1 MPEHSGDALV
11 TEEDREGPQ
20 VSPGSGLTT
29 RKEQKGPRR
38 TTEMSVFRPPSGQ
51 GPRTSRIVDIGAKPE
66 QSKLE
71 QQMAEICLNRMTWK
85 SYLPPHPQQPVLLS
99 GRSLLVLPRG
109 PWKSSKQRPQS
120 M

>member
-11 TEEDREGPQ
+11 TEKDREGPQ

-71 QQMAEICLNRMTWK
+71 QQMAEICLDRMTRK
-85 SYLPPHPQQPVLLS
+85 SYPPPAAACFTLWKEPVGSAL
-99 GRSLLVLPRG
+99 GTMEVI
-109 PWKSSKQRPQS
+109 KAEATEHVA
-120 M
+120 

>member
-38 TTEMSVFRPPSGQ
+38 TMEMSVFRPPSGQ

-71 QQMAEICLNRMTWK
+71 
-85 SYLPPHPQQPVLLS
+85 
-99 GRSLLVLPRG
+99 
-109 PWKSSKQRPQS
+109 
-120 M
+120 